1 VFTKDGDGV
10 QRDTK
15 AKAIAPGGDIT
26 LYGLA
31 HVAAPKVGEFD
42 DDQRPGNSGAVP
54 AIRGQLMGRFKLKKK
69 NKNISKKN
77 GGSKLTFA

>member
-1 VFTKDGDGV
+1 MFTKDGDGV

-42 DDQRPGNSGAVP
+42 DDQRPGNSGA
-54 AIRGQLMGRFKLKKK
+54 IDG
-69 NKNISKKN
+69 
-77 GGSKLTFA
+77 TF